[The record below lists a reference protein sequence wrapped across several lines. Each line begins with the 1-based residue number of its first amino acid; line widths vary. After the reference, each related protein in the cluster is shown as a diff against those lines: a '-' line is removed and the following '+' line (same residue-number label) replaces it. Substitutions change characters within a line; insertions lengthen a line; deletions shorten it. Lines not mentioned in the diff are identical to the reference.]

1 MLPNPMKLLRS
12 PLTDLLSGVASVVD
26 KFTTSPEE
34 RLKAQQE
41 LLRIEREFHGKYL
54 DFERTLAESRA
65 SIITAEANSE
75 NKLAS
80 SWRPLLMYLFILIL
94 AYNYLFYPLIGVHLD
109 MVQLAIPPK
118 LWDLLEIGLGGY
130 IVGRSVEKTVPSLV
144 AGLRNSKDS

>member
-94 AYNYLFYPLIGVHLD
+94 GYNYLFYPLIGVHLD